1 MFSSC
6 KSLFSK
12 SIDKLCERSI
22 YIKGFIT
29 LKDLLELKIAT
40 QNITE
45 ILRQVEYNTEIQ
57 NIDRTEIQTETFLF
71 IKRSDLTPGRIK
83 KK

>member
-71 IKRSDLTPGRIK
+71 IKRSDLNPGRIK

>member
-57 NIDRTEIQTETFLF
+57 NIDRTVQTETFLF